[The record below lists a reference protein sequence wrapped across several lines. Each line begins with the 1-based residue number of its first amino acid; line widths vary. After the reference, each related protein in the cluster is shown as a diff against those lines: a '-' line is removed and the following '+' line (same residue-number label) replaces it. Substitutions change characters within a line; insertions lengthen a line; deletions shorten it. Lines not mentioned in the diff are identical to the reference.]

1 VLQFIAALTFIW
13 VDVSFRAGL
22 FLRSS
27 FGINPPSPFA
37 FPLVTICI
45 ARVAANSVSRMTID
59 LDLVF
64 LGCCECCNN
73 EGAFTM
79 GGVSSEVERVLL
91 SERTK
96 TVDASPLRLA

>member
-1 VLQFIAALTFIW
+1 
-13 VDVSFRAGL
+13 
-22 FLRSS
+22 
-27 FGINPPSPFA
+27 
-37 FPLVTICI
+37 
-45 ARVAANSVSRMTID
+45 MTID

-64 LGCCECCNN
+64 LGCCECGNN